1 MRVKDSIP
9 SHGRPLTDLD
19 EFWKQHAEYDIDP
32 KERKRFI
39 PSLPPLAKSLYAF
52 QSKPIIHRLV
62 YNLHCATL
70 STEFDNKSVYS
81 LYLTHYIRN
90 YSCKFTYRYFLQ

>member
-9 SHGRPLTDLD
+9 SRGRPLSDLD
-19 EFWKQHAEYDIDP
+19 EFWKLHAEYDVDS

-52 QSKPIIHRLV
+52 QSKLIIYALIC
-62 YNLHCATL
+62 N
-70 STEFDNKSVYS
+70 
-81 LYLTHYIRN
+81 
-90 YSCKFTYRYFLQ
+90 TYKAFCNNNSYT